1 MKIEKYFYQ
10 KWWFWFT
17 IVLLICSNFTCLLI
31 SDKSLQ
37 SSIIAI
43 IGAWVSGIATIF
55 IGVIATR
62 QNKRYKQDSDE
73 HIKKQYDFEVYKQI
87 IEIRTNYVENIKKQ
101 LNSFCE
107 NFDFAFVTSRLAK
120 LQVLFQENPL
130 MSDTS
135 EPSEILDFQARLKLH
150 YLDLKQAVM
159 DDWNKQEYTETFCKA
174 LDKYFS
180 ELHVFI
186 STINYKDLPK
196 TIGNINSTMCEL
208 QLELMKQKNNVIVQ
222 LDVDLNQVLL
232 EKSGDLDFIKK
243 HYNYLNK

>member
-1 MKIEKYFYQ
+1 MKNEKYFYQ
-10 KWWFWFT
+10 KWWFWG
-17 IVLLICSNFTCLLI
+17 IILLFIGANFTCLLI
-31 SDKSLQ
+31 SNSALQ

-62 QNKRYKQDSDE
+62 QNKRYKKDSDE

-120 LQVLFQENPL
+120 LQVTSQENPHL
-130 MSDTS
+130 TETS

-150 YLDLKQAVM
+150 YLDLKQAIM
-159 DDWNKQEYTETFCKA
+159 DDWNKQEYNETFCKA
-174 LDKYFS
+174 LDEYFS
-180 ELHVFI
+180 KLHVFI
-186 STINYKDLPK
+186 GTINYKDLPK
-196 TIGNINSTMCEL
+196 TIENIKFS
-208 QLELMKQKNNVIVQ
+208 
-222 LDVDLNQVLL
+222 
-232 EKSGDLDFIKK
+232 
-243 HYNYLNK
+243 NYS